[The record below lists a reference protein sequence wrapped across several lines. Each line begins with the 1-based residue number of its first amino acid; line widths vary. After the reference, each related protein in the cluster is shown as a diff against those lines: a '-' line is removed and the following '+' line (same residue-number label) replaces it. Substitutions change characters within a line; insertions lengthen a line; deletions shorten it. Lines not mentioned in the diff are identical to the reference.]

1 VFASPLRS
9 HAPLTR
15 LKAVFFPA
23 DEKKQTSEQKN
34 QSTKIRDRDMGDRD
48 MGQVALSVEAVS
60 GADERTLGHYQAHV
74 ERYVELYNS
83 VSVPRLE
90 ALMLSFFHQGGR
102 TLDIGCA
109 SGRDMATLKRLG
121 FEVEG
126 LDAVKGFVEV
136 CRARF
141 PTLKVH
147 HSALPELEDLFKGR
161 DHREG
166 HYDNLL
172 ASAVLMHLPKRAQQ
186 RALSQLARLLRPGG
200 RALISVRSS
209 RDQTSAQKGESWEG
223 DHREGERLFTPL
235 SVSELTLLCE
245 DLNLRVIY
253 SEERVEE
260 LVEGGDETQAG
271 KRWVTVV
278 VEQALTSPLHSG
290 VPSASSAP

>member
-1 VFASPLRS
+1 
-9 HAPLTR
+9 
-15 LKAVFFPA
+15 
-23 DEKKQTSEQKN
+23 
-34 QSTKIRDRDMGDRD
+34 

-60 GADERTLGHYQAHV
+60 GADARTLAHYQAHV

-90 ALMLSFFHQGGR
+90 ALMLSFFHQGER
-102 TLDIGCA
+102 TLDVGCA

-141 PTLKVH
+141 PSLKVH

-166 HYDNLL
+166 YYDNLL
-172 ASAVLMHLPKRAQQ
+172 ASAVLMHLPKGAQQ

-223 DHREGERLFTPL
+223 KHREGEHREGEHREGERLFTPL
-235 SVSELTLLCE
+235 STSELALLCE
-245 DLNLRVIY
+245 HLNLRVIY

-260 LVEGGDETQAG
+260 LIEGGDETQAG
-271 KRWVTVV
+271 KHWVTVV